1 MQKEE
6 HEIIGLH
13 IGNLIKNEL
22 KNQGRTITWLANQL
36 GYSRQNMYKLFER
49 QWIYTDLLFKICN
62 IMDYDFFSH
71 YSECLK
77 SQKCK
82 Q

>member
-13 IGNLIKNEL
+13 IGDLIKQEL

-49 QWIYTDLLFKICN
+49 QWIYTDLLLKICN
-62 IMDYDFFSH
+62 VMDYDFFSH
-71 YSECLK
+71 YSQCLK

-82 Q
+82 